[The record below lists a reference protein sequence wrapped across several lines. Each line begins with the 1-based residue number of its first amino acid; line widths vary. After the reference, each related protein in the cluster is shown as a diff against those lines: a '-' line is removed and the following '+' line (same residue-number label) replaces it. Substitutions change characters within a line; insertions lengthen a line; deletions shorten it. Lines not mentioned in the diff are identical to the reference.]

1 MRGEFDTFRR
11 EWKQRQFWTDKL
23 PRYLSE
29 KLRRMPRQLP
39 TIPFRWLG
47 WFYWHRVVGEPLYL
61 PEEDWDTCIVLD
73 ACRFDTFESVNERE
87 GTLESRVA
95 PGSQTGKFLQ
105 ANFPPDSTHGD
116 IVYVNGNPRLAAEEY
131 GEFHDIIHVWEN
143 QWDEQ
148 FRTVLP
154 AAMCEAALDVHE
166 QYPDKRILV
175 HFIQPHIPFI
185 GDTAREI
192 PNGAKI
198 QTKVDGITD
207 REKKA
212 YDAVAAGDISS
223 ELPRK
228 AYRESLSLAL
238 NEVYGL
244 VDAVEGKIV
253 VTADHG
259 ELLGERSASF
269 FGNSGS
275 SYSRWGHPSNT
286 PLKQL
291 VKIPWWVPP
300 HDARR
305 TVTEG
310 QVRSSVETDATR
322 EQLEALGYR

>member
-1 MRGEFDTFRR
+1 
-11 EWKQRQFWTDKL
+11 
-23 PRYLSE
+23 
-29 KLRRMPRQLP
+29 LP
-39 TIPFRWLG
+39 TIPVRWLG
-47 WFYWHRVVGEPLYL
+47 WLYWHRVVDEPLSL

-87 GTLESRVA
+87 GSLESRVA

-131 GEFHDIIHVWEN
+131 GEFHDIVHVWEE
-143 QWDEQ
+143 QWNEE

-154 AAMCEAALDVHE
+154 GAMREAAIAAHE

-185 GDTAREI
+185 GDTAREM

-198 QTKVDGITD
+198 QTKVDGIEE

-212 YDAVAAGDISS
+212 YDAVAAGDIAPD
-223 ELPRK
+223 LPRK
-228 AYRESLSLAL
+228 AYRESLALAL
-238 NEVYGL
+238 EEVYKL
-244 VDAVEGKIV
+244 IDAIDGKVV

-259 ELLGERSASF
+259 ELLGERVALF

-291 VKIPWWVPP
+291 VKVPWWVPP
-300 HDARR
+300 YDSRR
-305 TVTEG
+305 TITEG
-310 QVRSSVETDATR
+310 GVRTAGETEATR
-322 EQLEALGYR
+322 EHLEALGYR